1 VLVGEIRDEETAQ
14 IAVQAALTGHLVLSS
29 IHANTVFDVLAR
41 FIHMG
46 VDPYNLTSALN
57 GVVAQRL
64 IRLGCPR
71 CAESVAVAPA
81 LRDKYP
87 GLRHVEQASRG
98 RGCGDCRGTGY
109 RGRRAIAEVL
119 RIDDSVREGIL
130 NRESP
135 RSLRARAVAAGMVT
149 LADRAAEL
157 VAGQR
162 TSLEELERVADAG

>member
-1 VLVGEIRDEETAQ
+1 
-14 IAVQAALTGHLVLSS
+14 
-29 IHANTVFDVLAR
+29 
-41 FIHMG
+41 MG

-71 CAESVAVAPA
+71 CAELVAVPPV
-81 LRDKYP
+81 LRGKYL

-157 VAGQR
+157 VAEQR